1 MSQTFSYIDPENT
14 NNRDLGA
21 ANVDPIVAYTHV
33 DVLDDN
39 SLEKMIIMQTLLIYM
54 AYKWKK
60 RSTTPTCAGNL
71 MWMNTQMTTRCQI
84 WCLSKKFNK
93 KSGIT

>member
-54 AYKWKK
+54 AYK
-60 RSTTPTCAGNL
+60 
-71 MWMNTQMTTRCQI
+71 
-84 WCLSKKFNK
+84 
-93 KSGIT
+93 